1 LFLISILRQF
11 IHYEK
16 LTFIGLLLLFSQTLI
31 WGDEP
36 NSVSVLASVEFE
48 NLPLGSIQPK
58 GWLLEQL
65 RTQASG
71 LSGHLDEF
79 WPDVAQSGWIG
90 GKAEG
95 WERGPY
101 WLDGLIPLAWI
112 LDDKTLKAKA
122 NKWMN
127 YILEHQQPDGWLGP
141 VKAKDHKAY
150 DPCPSFIILK
160 AMTQY
165 QEATGV
171 PRIIPAMKKL
181 LHKLDWEEENCRWFV
196 SRYCNQ
202 TTTTRCDICV
212 LCDICYLLSS

>member
-1 LFLISILRQF
+1 MFLA
-11 IHYEK
+11 
-16 LTFIGLLLLFSQTLI
+16 FSQALVC
-31 WGDEP
+31 GDEP
-36 NSVSVLASVEFE
+36 NTVSGLLPVEFE
-48 NLPLGSIQPK
+48 NLPLGSIEAK

-65 RTQASG
+65 RVQAAG
-71 LSGHLDEF
+71 MSGHIDEF
-79 WPDVAQSGWIG
+79 WPDIAQSGWIG

-101 WLDGLIPLAWI
+101 WLDGLIPLAWT

-150 DPCPSFIILK
+150 DPWPCFVILK

-165 QEATGV
+165 QEATGDK
-171 PRIIPAMKKL
+171 RIIPAMQKYL
-181 LHKLDWEEENCRWFV
+181 RKLD
-196 SRYCNQ
+196 S
-202 TTTTRCDICV
+202 V
-212 LCDICYLLSS
+212 LDKEPLYDWSKASVGRFGVVDLLAV